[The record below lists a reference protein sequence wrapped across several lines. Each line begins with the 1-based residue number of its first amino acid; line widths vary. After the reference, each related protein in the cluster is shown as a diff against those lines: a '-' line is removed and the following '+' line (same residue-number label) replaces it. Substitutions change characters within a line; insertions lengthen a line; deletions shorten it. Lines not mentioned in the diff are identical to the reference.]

1 MLIEQP
7 HGRCK
12 WKSLFGHSLQF
23 QANLRLCLE
32 SPFRFM
38 STSTGQPDI
47 DHHALSDIA
56 TWGQCV
62 MKTKQSP
69 ETKGGDVAQ
78 LVEHRPVTPLTPWC
92 GKGFFSQSQLSVQ
105 TLSRVSIHLR
115 VPWHTLISKCIVKRS
130 CSPCQSSVEYGNTK
144 TPSMHRTLVGA
155 TLSQLAFPGKATRI
169 SHWINSFGT
178 VKL

>member
-7 HGRCK
+7 YGRCK

-56 TWGQCV
+56 TWGQCI

-92 GKGFFSQSQLSVQ
+92 GKGFSPRVNFQCRLSHVCPYTSVCHGTHYYLSASEIDLVVHVRARWSME
-105 TLSRVSIHLR
+105 TLKHPACTVRWLARH
-115 VPWHTLISKCIVKRS
+115 CRS
-130 CSPCQSSVEYGNTK
+130 W
-144 TPSMHRTLVGA
+144 
-155 TLSQLAFPGKATRI
+155 LSPGKQPE
-169 SHWINSFGT
+169 FPMG
-178 VKL
+178 

>member
-1 MLIEQP
+1 
-7 HGRCK
+7 
-12 WKSLFGHSLQF
+12 
-23 QANLRLCLE
+23 
-32 SPFRFM
+32 M

-130 CSPCQSSVEYGNTK
+130 CSPCQSSVDYGNTK
-144 TPSMHRTLVGA
+144 TPSMHRRLGSA
-155 TLSQLAFPGKATRI
+155 TRLQLAFPWENNPNFPWEK
-169 SHWINSFGT
+169 SQGT
-178 VKL
+178 IYL